1 MNVQPFVFP
10 PDRFPSFA
18 AEQPNDNS
26 PFPAEEFG
34 PPLSFDPN
42 SAEYQRSQL
51 QLQCPGYEFRPTSEE
66 IRAKRMEVSYDFL
79 RDVYLQSNKNAKI
92 AGWDNLLWRYYNLA
106 RKLERDWR
114 VGYIAKSEIRSPKGN
129 TLNAFLEYRFNLEDS
144 GMCFPLLNQSINR
157 SIEEKLDNSVNQH
170 LINQSINQST
180 DEWMSE
186 WINELTDQ
194 SIDRLVITAVFH
206 LDAVLF

>member
-1 MNVQPFVFP
+1 MSAAVQQFVFP

-51 QLQCPGYEFRPTSEE
+51 RLQCPRHEFRPTSEE
-66 IRAKRMEVSYDFL
+66 IRARRREVSYDFL

-106 RKLERDWR
+106 RKEESDWHM
-114 VGYIAKSEIRSPKGN
+114 GYIARTDIRVAGGN
-129 TLNAFLEYRFNLEDS
+129 TFDAIMEYRFNLTES
-144 GMCFPLLNQSINR
+144 G
-157 SIEEKLDNSVNQH
+157 
-170 LINQSINQST
+170 
-180 DEWMSE
+180 
-186 WINELTDQ
+186 
-194 SIDRLVITAVFH
+194 
-206 LDAVLF
+206 